1 MNKVIL
7 IGRFTRDPEIRYT
20 QSGTCSATFSIAVDR
35 KYKQEGQPE
44 ADFPRVIA
52 WGKTAEFIEKYFR
65 QGMKIVIEGRIQ
77 TGKYTSKEGQTVY
90 TTDVVAESD
99 EFAES
104 KSSGSSSG
112 GKQSSNKP
120 KVDDDGWMDIP
131 DRFESDDGLPFE

>member
-7 IGRFTRDPEIRYT
+7 IGRFVRDPEVRYT
-20 QSGTCSATFSIAVDR
+20 SNDKCCANFSIAVDR
-35 KYKQEGQPE
+35 KYKQERQQD

-77 TGKYTSKEGQTVY
+77 TGKYTNKEGQTVY
-90 TTDVVAESD
+90 TTDVVAESV

-104 KSSGSSSG
+104 KSA
-112 GKQSSNKP
+112 SSNSNSSKPAESKP
-120 KVDDDGWMDIP
+120 KIDEDGWMNIP
-131 DRFESDDGLPFE
+131 EDVDDEGLPFN

>member
-7 IGRFTRDPEIRYT
+7 IGRFVRDPEIRYT
-20 QSGTCSATFSIAVDR
+20 SNDKCCANFSIAVDR
-35 KYKQEGQPE
+35 KYKQEGQQD

-77 TGKYTSKEGQTVY
+77 TGKYTNKEGQTVY
-90 TTDVVAESD
+90 TTDVVAESV

-104 KSSGSSSG
+104 KSA
-112 GKQSSNKP
+112 SSNSNSSKPAESKP
-120 KVDDDGWMDIP
+120 KIDEDGWMSIP
-131 DRFESDDGLPFE
+131 DDVDDEGLPFN

>member
-7 IGRFTRDPEIRYT
+7 IGRFVRDPEIRYT
-20 QSGTCSATFSIAVDR
+20 PNDKCCANFSIAVDR
-35 KYKQEGQPE
+35 KYKQEGQQD

-77 TGKYTSKEGQTVY
+77 TDKYTNKEGQTVY
-90 TTDVVAESD
+90 TTDVVAESV

-104 KSSGSSSG
+104 KSAA
-112 GKQSSNKP
+112 SNGNNSKPAESKP
-120 KVDDDGWMDIP
+120 KIDEDGWMSIP
-131 DRFESDDGLPFE
+131 DDVDDEGLPFN

>member
-7 IGRFTRDPEIRYT
+7 IGRFVRDPEVRYT
-20 QSGTCSATFSIAVDR
+20 SNDKCCANFSIAVDR
-35 KYKQEGQPE
+35 KYKQEGQQD

-77 TGKYTSKEGQTVY
+77 TGKYTNKEGQTVY
-90 TTDVVAESD
+90 TTDVVAESV

-104 KSSGSSSG
+104 KSAA
-112 GKQSSNKP
+112 SNGNNSKPAESKP
-120 KVDDDGWMDIP
+120 KIDEDGWMSIP
-131 DRFESDDGLPFE
+131 DDVDDEGLPFN

>member
-77 TGKYTSKEGQTVY
+77 TGKYTNKEGQTVY
-90 TTDVVAESD
+90 TTDVVAESV

-104 KSSGSSSG
+104 KSAA
-112 GKQSSNKP
+112 SNGNNSKPAESKP
-120 KVDDDGWMDIP
+120 KIDEDGWMSIP
-131 DRFESDDGLPFE
+131 DDVNDEGLPFN

>member
-20 QSGTCSATFSIAVDR
+20 QSGACSATFSIAVDR
-35 KYKQEGQPE
+35 KYKQEGQPD
-44 ADFPRVIA
+44 ADFPRVVA

-90 TTDVVAESD
+90 TTVVVAESV
-99 EFAES
+99 EFA
-104 KSSGSSSG
+104 
-112 GKQSSNKP
+112 
-120 KVDDDGWMDIP
+120 
-131 DRFESDDGLPFE
+131 